1 MHDVIIVASLI
12 EKETAKASESPSIAA
27 VIYNRLCSKLYP
39 CLEIDATIQYAL
51 DERKEVLSNADKGII
66 SPYNTYKN
74 AGLPAGPISNPG
86 IASIRA
92 ALYPAESD
100 DYFYALGNDGVHHFS
115 RTYYEHQDFLEPER
129 GRYDYADTADET
141 APDAVQ
147 TDETAA
153 GGEAGGSDEEHA
165 DALSC
170 SPRRATWKNSD
181 GRGLW
186 GGRGVSRGDEL
197 RHAFVRGK
205 LHAGRAAE
213 GCGAGARARRPRP
226 CDGQH
231 DAAQRR
237 SGAAPGLS
245 GNSCRTRVWTH

>member
-1 MHDVIIVASLI
+1 MDESIRGQLDSLNGYLVQLMTNNGRDSEYISSHMLSMADVITVASLI
-12 EKETAKASESPSIAA
+12 EKESASAEESYTIAS

-115 RTYYEHQDFLEPER
+115 RTYYEHQEVL
-129 GRYDYADTADET
+129 
-141 APDAVQ
+141 
-147 TDETAA
+147 
-153 GGEAGGSDEEHA
+153 
-165 DALSC
+165 
-170 SPRRATWKNSD
+170 
-181 GRGLW
+181 
-186 GGRGVSRGDEL
+186 
-197 RHAFVRGK
+197 
-205 LHAGRAAE
+205 AE
-213 GCGAGARARRPRP
+213 M
-226 CDGQH
+226 GQ
-231 DAAQRR
+231 
-237 SGAAPGLS
+237 
-245 GNSCRTRVWTH
+245 

>member
-1 MHDVIIVASLI
+1 MGDDPVNVLDKFLRRFDSKVTEEMYDAVDALNANLAEKMAANGFTDSEIAAAKLDMHDVIIVASLI

-51 DERKEVLSNADKGII
+51 DERKEVLSNADKGVI

-115 RTYYEHQDFLEPER
+115 RTYYEHQDFLESLNA
-129 GRYDYADTADET
+129 DDTTTDTADET
-141 APDAVQ
+141 APDAAQ

-153 GGEAGGSDEEHA
+153 GGEAGGSYENTQT
-165 DALSC
+165 
-170 SPRRATWKNSD
+170 P
-181 GRGLW
+181 
-186 GGRGVSRGDEL
+186 
-197 RHAFVRGK
+197 
-205 LHAGRAAE
+205 
-213 GCGAGARARRPRP
+213 
-226 CDGQH
+226 
-231 DAAQRR
+231 
-237 SGAAPGLS
+237 
-245 GNSCRTRVWTH
+245 

>member
-115 RTYYEHQDFLEPER
+115 RTYYEHQDFLESLNA
-129 GRYDYADTADET
+129 DDTTTDTADET
-141 APDAVQ
+141 APDAAQ

-153 GGEAGGSDEEHA
+153 GGEAGGSDENTQT
-165 DALSC
+165 
-170 SPRRATWKNSD
+170 P
-181 GRGLW
+181 
-186 GGRGVSRGDEL
+186 
-197 RHAFVRGK
+197 
-205 LHAGRAAE
+205 
-213 GCGAGARARRPRP
+213 
-226 CDGQH
+226 
-231 DAAQRR
+231 
-237 SGAAPGLS
+237 
-245 GNSCRTRVWTH
+245 

>member
-1 MHDVIIVASLI
+1 MRCADTVFLILLYLNAADILIFACGLVGKSYTRFAICTAIPLCGTNDGLARTIIFHHAIRAPVQGACGL
-12 EKETAKASESPSIAA
+12 A
-27 VIYNRLCSKLYP
+27 NRLCSKLYP

-115 RTYYEHQDFLEPER
+115 RTYYEHQDFLESLNA
-129 GRYDYADTADET
+129 DDTTTDTADET
-141 APDAVQ
+141 APDAAQ

-153 GGEAGGSDEEHA
+153 GGEAGGSDENTQT
-165 DALSC
+165 
-170 SPRRATWKNSD
+170 P
-181 GRGLW
+181 
-186 GGRGVSRGDEL
+186 
-197 RHAFVRGK
+197 
-205 LHAGRAAE
+205 
-213 GCGAGARARRPRP
+213 
-226 CDGQH
+226 
-231 DAAQRR
+231 
-237 SGAAPGLS
+237 
-245 GNSCRTRVWTH
+245 